1 MITPI
6 PITFLAPFH
15 ILNDLMTQYNING
28 WASWVVLCVVA
39 IDMLLPNNGSGCVLD
54 KNITIVHR
62 HEIMICF
69 FWKAKI
75 NEINTCMENK
85 NYIIFIYYQSTSI

>member
-6 PITFLAPFH
+6 QITFLAPFN
-15 ILNDLMTQYNING
+15 ILNDLMTQYNINR
-28 WASWVVLCVVA
+28 WASGVVLCVVV

-62 HEIMICF
+62 HEIMICLF
-69 FWKAKI
+69 FGKQKL
-75 NEINTCMENK
+75 TK
-85 NYIIFIYYQSTSI
+85 